1 MKLTRHANRYI
12 SLKRHLGYKFKN
24 GERVLLPFVAFAE
37 QHHDEFLRNE
47 RILQWAGRAPSTAS
61 AQSTLAILRNFAVW
75 LRAEDRRHE
84 VPDPNAFGRT
94 KRKRPRPYLMTPG
107 QIQQVMDAA
116 LNLPPAH
123 SITPNTVRTMIG
135 LAATTGLRRSEVVG
149 LTFSD
154 VTNDGLIIR
163 DSKFG
168 KSRLVAI
175 HDSVHSALNQYLRI
189 RAQAGGASE
198 QLFVLATGRPPTA
211 NYLSQTFL
219 KLLRI
224 VGLRGGP
231 GEPGPRFHSL
241 RHSFAVRS
249 LESAEESHP
258 TDISRHMLA
267 LTTYL
272 GHVSVANTYWYLE
285 ATQPVLR
292 SIADAAERRHAG
304 RIVK

>member
-1 MKLTRHANRYI
+1 MKLTHQANSYI
-12 SLKRHLGYKFKN
+12 SLKRHLGYKFN
-24 GERVLLPFVAFAE
+24 DGEKILLPFVAFAE
-37 QHHDEFLRNE
+37 QHQDNFLRNE

-61 AQSTLAILRNFAVW
+61 AHKALTILRNFAVW
-75 LRAEDRRHE
+75 LSAEDDRHE
-84 VPDPNAFGRT
+84 VPDRNALGRRR
-94 KRKRPRPYLMTPG
+94 RKRPRPYLLTPG
-107 QIQQVMDAA
+107 QIRQVMDAA
-116 LNLPPAH
+116 LELPPAY
-123 SITPNTVRTMIG
+123 SITPTTVRTMIG
-135 LAATTGLRRSEVVG
+135 LAATAGLRRSEVVG
-149 LTFSD
+149 FSLTD
-154 VTNDGLIIR
+154 VTGDGLIVR

-168 KSRLVAI
+168 KSRLIAV
-175 HDSVHSALNQYLRI
+175 HESVHSVLEKYLGI
-189 RAQAGGASE
+189 RAKTGGAS
-198 QLFVLATGRPPTA
+198 QHLFVLATGRPPTA
-211 NYLSQTFL
+211 NYLSSTFL
-219 KLLRI
+219 KLLRS

-258 TDISRHMLA
+258 ADVSRHMLA

-285 ATQPVLR
+285 ATQPILR